1 MQDVIDAIR
10 DANIDVVTPLELPDF
25 DDVVAAEEEI
35 CVPLYPDFKEFLLTV
50 SDVVCGSIE
59 PVTVADP
66 SSHTHLPEVA
76 AYAWSIGLSR
86 EHTPICAHDGGF
98 YAVTIEGAVVYWT
111 PESGEIEEWT
121 TVWEW
126 AREVWL
132 VS

>member
-1 MQDVIDAIR
+1 MQDVIDALR
-10 DANIDVVTPLELPDF
+10 NANIDVVIPLELPDF
-25 DDVVAAEEEI
+25 DDVVSAEEEI
-35 CVPLYPDFKEFLLTV
+35 CVPLYPDFKDFLLTV
-50 SDVVCGSIE
+50 SDLVCGSLE

-86 EHTPICAHDGGF
+86 EQTPICAHDGGF
-98 YAVTIEGAVVYWT
+98 YAVTIDGAVVFWT
-111 PESGEIEEWT
+111 PESGEVEEWT